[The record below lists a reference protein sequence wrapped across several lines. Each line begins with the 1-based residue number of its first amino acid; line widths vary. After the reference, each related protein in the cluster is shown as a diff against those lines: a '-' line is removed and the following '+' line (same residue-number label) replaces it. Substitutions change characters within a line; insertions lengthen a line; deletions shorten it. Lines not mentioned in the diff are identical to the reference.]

1 VKKALTS
8 KRGDPAGQEKQ
19 DIVQRYVG
27 DSSGPLATE
36 RIVRVLCEIQH
47 SGPEQPASWQQTRL
61 RLLSAA
67 RSAASR
73 ARRVLRPNKS
83 LLAYMVQKFPELEIE
98 ELRQVLE
105 KISRARGKPLSISV
119 APHPQLSSCFV
130 LRREEP
136 AAAVA

>member
-1 VKKALTS
+1 M
-8 KRGDPAGQEKQ
+8 
-19 DIVQRYVG
+19 VQRYVG
-27 DSSGPLATE
+27 DISGPLATE
-36 RIVRVLCEIQH
+36 RIVRVLRQIQD
-47 SGPEQPASWQQTRL
+47 SGPQEPALWPQTRL

-83 LLAYMVQKFPELEIE
+83 LLAYMVQKFPELEID
-98 ELRQVLE
+98 ELREVLE
-105 KISRARGKPLSISV
+105 KISRARGKPLSIVV